1 MNIQITILN
10 HCISL
15 GILNPMKCTKPFYFK
30 YRNDERYSY
39 NLILNAGIV
48 FIYYSNLKNI

>member
-10 HCISL
+10 HSISF
-15 GILNPMKCTKPFYFK
+15 GILNPLNCTKPLYFK
-30 YRNDERYSY
+30 YKKDERYSY

-48 FIYYSNLKNI
+48 FLYYSNLKNI